1 MPIETNND
9 TEKLLSK
16 IPENAK
22 IIIYGTAEAAVYL
35 KKVLEEK
42 RKDVELLSF
51 VNTYETGE
59 LEGIPVVKPRSLPK
73 MAKNIDVAIIA
84 SVYFAETMK
93 FILLINGIKKHLKI
107 TPKIL
112 DISFK
117 TKPSNMPDEL
127 VKKALKVFDI
137 LDADKDKQLYK
148 MALDYRTH
156 KDMISLT
163 NYHKQTNKH
172 YVLDYPKK
180 HYFEFIKKSKIKTVL
195 DIGAYDCTHSLL
207 FLASFPNVNKIYAFE
222 PMYDT
227 FKKDFL
233 EELVQANKDKIEIV
247 KKAVWDKEETLEFQQ
262 HKFQTCSKL
271 VKIAAP
277 DKNTVDVVKVQTIS
291 IDKFSQLHPD
301 LKVDYIKMDVEGAEQ
316 NALKGAIKTIQRDR
330 PQLAISIYHTPQD
343 FVEIPLYL
351 HKNLKNYVFKLGHYC
366 PNAAETVLY
375 AIPKELL

>member
-35 KKVLEEK
+35 KKVLEEM

-195 DIGAYDCTHSLL
+195 DVGAYDCTHSLL

>member
-59 LEGIPVVKPRSLPK
+59 LEGIPVVKPCSLPK

-84 SVYFAETMK
+84 SVYFAETIK

>member
-59 LEGIPVVKPRSLPK
+59 LEGIPVVKPCSLPK

>member
-1 MPIETNND
+1 MTIEINKD
-9 TEKLLSK
+9 TEKLLSRIAK
-16 IPENAK
+16 NAK
-22 IIIYGTAEAAVYL
+22 IIIYGTAEAAIYL
-35 KKVLEEK
+35 KNVIEEK
-42 RKDVELLSF
+42 RKDIKLLSF

-59 LEGIPVVKPRSLPK
+59 IDGIPVIKPSSLPEI
-73 MAKNIDVAIIA
+73 AKDVDVAIIA
-84 SVYFAETMK
+84 SVYFADTMK
-93 FILLINGIKKHLKI
+93 FILLICGIKKYLKI

-127 VKKALKVFDI
+127 VRKAQQVFDI
-137 LDADKDKQLYK
+137 LDSDKDRDLYK

-156 KDMISLT
+156 KDMISLPE
-163 NYHKQTNKH
+163 YHKRTNKH
-172 YVLDYPKK
+172 YVLEYPQK

-207 FLASFPNVNKIYAFE
+207 FLAKFPNIQKVYAFE

-233 EELVQANKDKIEIV
+233 DELVLANKDKIENV
-247 KKAVWDKEETLEFQQ
+247 KMAVWDKEETLEFQQ
-262 HKFQTCSKL
+262 HKFETCSKL
-271 VKIAAP
+271 VEVAAP
-277 DKNTVDVVKVQTIS
+277 NKDTVNVVKVQTIS
-291 IDKFSQLHPD
+291 IDKFAQQHPD
-301 LKVDYIKMDVEGAEQ
+301 MKVDYIKMDVEGAEQ
-316 NALKGAIKTIQRDR
+316 NVLKGGIKTIQKDR

-375 AIPKELL
+375 CIPAEIM

>member
-84 SVYFAETMK
+84 SVYFAETIK

-233 EELVQANKDKIEIV
+233 EELVQANKDKIVIV

-277 DKNTVDVVKVQTIS
+277 DKNTVDVVKVLTIS

>member
-59 LEGIPVVKPRSLPK
+59 LEGIPVVKPCSLPK

-84 SVYFAETMK
+84 SVYFAETIK

-195 DIGAYDCTHSLL
+195 DVGAYDCTHSLL

>member
-35 KKVLEEK
+35 KKVLEEM

>member
-59 LEGIPVVKPRSLPK
+59 LEGIPVVKPCSLPK

-233 EELVQANKDKIEIV
+233 EELVQANKDRIVIV

-351 HKNLKNYVFKLGHYC
+351 HKNLKNSVFKLGHYC